1 MLRYTYATTCI
12 ESGMPAKVVQKKL
25 GHRDISIT
33 LNTYAEV
40 LANYE
45 DTCDNAYLEYL
56 ETNKL
61 GCSKIAVK

>member
-1 MLRYTYATTCI
+1 MWTTLCLKPMGLRLLI
-12 ESGMPAKVVQKKL
+12 FQKKL
-25 GHRDISIT
+25 GHRYISIT

-56 ETNKL
+56 EENKI